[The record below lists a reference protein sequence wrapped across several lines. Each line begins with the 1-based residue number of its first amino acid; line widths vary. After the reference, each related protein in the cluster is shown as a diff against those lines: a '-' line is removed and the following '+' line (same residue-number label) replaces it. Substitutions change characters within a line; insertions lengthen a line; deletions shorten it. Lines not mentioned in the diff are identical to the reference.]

1 MSVPVLVLMFAAM
14 VAAAAAS
21 LSDLAAHAA
30 AADLAELH
38 ANQAAAALTRSCL
51 SDTGCAPPPGVDICT
66 VPGGVSVTATVTFDT
81 RLWTSLDAAR
91 ARRVIAADTGTGA
104 DAALTARLAGVAD
117 AC

>member
-14 VAAAAAS
+14 VVAATAS

-30 AADLAELH
+30 ATDLAELH
-38 ANQAAAALTRSCL
+38 ANQAAAALTQSCL
-51 SDTGCAPPPGVDICT
+51 SDTGCAPPPDVDICIA
-66 VPGGVSVTATVTFDT
+66 PGGVIVTATVTYHT

-91 ARRVIAADTGTGA
+91 ARRVIAGDTGTGA
-104 DAALTARLAGVAD
+104 DTTLTARLAGVAD